1 MKALVLKKVETLE
14 VMDVPMPKLQP
25 GLVMIKV
32 SKCGVC
38 GSDVRYF
45 HGENPWAKQTLQKEI
60 PNPPNI
66 ILGHELSGT
75 VVDVHDEADRDL
87 IGKRVGINSFI
98 TCGRCRFC
106 RIGLENLCRQTRHL
120 GHGQGWGKMEFY
132 PGGMAE
138 YCPAFASQVYELTDR
153 VTDDQ
158 ATFLDPIIAAMHAVD
173 VAGPR
178 MLDQAAIQGAG
189 PIGLLIAQMMK
200 LHGAK
205 SVAISD
211 ISDANLAVAKAV
223 GADHVVNVADGK
235 KNLLDLVM
243 QVTAGC
249 GAQKVFNTVGST
261 ESILESLRMLASRR
275 VVVLMAT
282 KEPQFTVPSLLLS
295 GERTMKTSS
304 NALLSDFP
312 KAVDLLEA
320 GMLKV
325 DPLVTHRFP
334 LSRALEAFAVAC
346 GKEQNKAIKIIIDC
360 QSLTLTHIWR
370 VSHE

>member
-235 KNLLDLVM
+235 KEPARPGDASYRRVRGPKGVQHGRLDRKHSGIVADAGQRGVVVSDGHQRTPIHCPVAAALRREDHEDLV
-243 QVTAGC
+243 QRLAERFSQGRRSVG
-249 GAQKVFNTVGST
+249 GGHAQG
-261 ESILESLRMLASRR
+261 
-275 VVVLMAT
+275 
-282 KEPQFTVPSLLLS
+282 
-295 GERTMKTSS
+295 
-304 NALLSDFP
+304 
-312 KAVDLLEA
+312 
-320 GMLKV
+320 
-325 DPLVTHRFP
+325 
-334 LSRALEAFAVAC
+334 
-346 GKEQNKAIKIIIDC
+346 
-360 QSLTLTHIWR
+360 
-370 VSHE
+370 